1 MREPAP
7 GSLRKIL
14 HFNISAFEKTQSR
27 QKRRE
32 QLEGLSKALLK
43 MPSVVGADYK
53 IRMTLD
59 DDDGAGRRDRDDS
72 RRTKGDSAR
81 ESVAA
86 AVERRGPRKLDLD
99 ADNFMA
105 GRKEGGR
112 ARGKRRRGRHANSS
126 ARQR

>member
-1 MREPAP
+1 M
-7 GSLRKIL
+7 
-14 HFNISAFEKTQSR
+14 HFNTSAFEKTQSR

-59 DDDGAGRRDRDDS
+59 DDDGAGRRDRADS

-81 ESVAA
+81 EPTAA
-86 AVERRGPRKLDLD
+86 AAERRGPRELDLD

>member
-1 MREPAP
+1 MRELAP
-7 GSLRKIL
+7 GTLNKIMY
-14 HFNISAFEKTQSR
+14 FNISAFEKTQSR

-72 RRTKGDSAR
+72 RRTKGDSGR
-81 ESVAA
+81 ESVEV